1 MSKAK
6 TNESATEEGE
16 SGDDGV
22 AMLAML
28 SLELSDA
35 SSGEPGNDEGGVP
48 VEALN
53 CFLASATCSMKVD
66 ARLDVAMV
74 VMMVAFAEY

>member
-22 AMLAML
+22 AMLVML

-35 SSGEPGNDEGGVP
+35 ISGEPGDDDGGVP
-48 VEALN
+48 VEALK
-53 CFLASATCSMKVD
+53 CFLASATCSRKVD
-66 ARLDVAMV
+66 GRLEVAI
-74 VMMVAFAEY
+74 VM